1 MKLEDFKVNGAVAAA
16 LAGMV
21 DSGRVPHAILFHEED
36 GGGAFPLCQAFL
48 QHLYYGAPTEASD
61 AFSLFSDAPAIIPSA
76 GEGISSKITKLIHPD
91 VYYIFPVLS
100 GKLSVAY
107 IAEFRELALR
117 NPCFT
122 EEQLDDACGFEGKN
136 SLIAV
141 AEANDLVGKLA
152 FHALEGGWKTVVMY
166 LPEKM
171 NPAAANKL
179 LKSLE
184 EPSEKTLFLLISH
197 APEKLLPT
205 IRSRC
210 QLFRVRPEALDAPVE
225 KEGEEVYRE
234 LFGALVD
241 ALMAKDL
248 SAALDAGERMAGLPS
263 RDRMKAFCRYGSG
276 CLRKVFMLQQ
286 GLPQLAGV
294 NEAEKAYYERLASAF
309 KKTFPRAAMGVFDR
323 TQTLL
328 ERNVNQKIA
337 FTDLVNRFYT
347 LAV

>member
-1 MKLEDFKVNGAVAAA
+1 MNLHEIKGNDAVVAA
-16 LAGMV
+16 LTGMV

-48 QHLYYGAPTEASD
+48 QY
-61 AFSLFSDAPAIIPSA
+61 LFYR
-76 GEGISSKITKLIHPD
+76 GEENPKISKLIHPD
-91 VYYIFPVLS
+91 VFYVFPVLA

-136 SLIAV
+136 STIAV

-152 FHALEGGWKTVVMY
+152 FHSLEGGYRAVVIY

-171 NPAAANKL
+171 NAPAANKL

-184 EPSEKTLFLLISH
+184 EPSERTLFLLISH

-210 QLFRVRPEALDAPVE
+210 QLIRVRPEGADTPAE
-225 KEGEEVYRE
+225 NEGDEVYRE
-234 LFGALVD
+234 LFVSLMNAL
-241 ALMAKDL
+241 LMKDL
-248 SAALDAGERMAGLPS
+248 SAALDAGERMAALPS
-263 RDRMKAFCRYGSG
+263 RDRMKAFCRHGSA
-276 CLRKVFMLQQ
+276 CLRKVFLLQQ
-286 GLPQLAGV
+286 GLPQLAGLDGS
-294 NEAEKAYYERLASAF
+294 EKEYFERLASMCR
-309 KKTFPRAAMGVFDR
+309 KTFPRAAMGIFDR

-328 ERNVNQKIA
+328 DRNVNQKIA
-337 FTDLVNRFYT
+337 FTDLVDRFYM

>member
-1 MKLEDFKVNGAVAAA
+1 MILDGFKGNEAVAAA

-48 QHLYYGAPTEASD
+48 QYLYYGNDPSV
-61 AFSLFSDAPAIIPSA
+61 IPSDS
-76 GEGISSKITKLIHPD
+76 EGIPSNKISKLIHPD
-91 VYYIFPVLS
+91 VHYVFPVLA
-100 GKLSVAY
+100 GKLSIAS

-117 NPCFT
+117 NPRFT
-122 EEQLDDACGFEGKN
+122 EEQLDDACGFAGKT
-136 SLIAV
+136 STIAV
-141 AEANDLVGKLA
+141 AEANDLVSKLS
-152 FHALEGGWKTVVMY
+152 FHSLEGGYKAVVIY

-171 NPAAANKL
+171 NAPAANKL

-184 EPSEKTLFLLISH
+184 EPSERTLFLLISH

-210 QLFRVRPEALDAPVE
+210 QLFRVRPDASDAPVE
-225 KEGEEVYRE
+225 NEGDEVYRE
-234 LFGALVD
+234 LFVALMD
-241 ALMAKDL
+241 ALLAKDL
-248 SAALDAGERMAGLPS
+248 SAALDAGERMAALPS
-263 RDRMKAFCRYGSG
+263 RDKMKAFCRFGSA
-276 CLRKVFMLQQ
+276 CLRKVFLLQQ
-286 GLPQLAGV
+286 GLPQLAALD
-294 NEAEKAYYERLASAF
+294 EDEKAYYERLCSVF
-309 KKTFPRAAMGVFDR
+309 RKTFPRAATGIFDR
-323 TQTLL
+323 TQTLI

>member
-1 MKLEDFKVNGAVAAA
+1 MTLEEIQGNEAVVAA

-21 DSGRVPHAILFHEED
+21 DSGRVPHAILFSEAD
-36 GGGAFPLCQAFL
+36 GGGAFALCQAFL
-48 QHLYYGAPTEASD
+48 RRLYDSP
-61 AFSLFSDAPAIIPSA
+61 
-76 GEGISSKITKLIHPD
+76 KIEKLIHPD
-91 VYYIFPVLS
+91 VHYVFPVLA

-117 NPCFT
+117 NPRFT

-136 SLIAV
+136 SAIAV

-152 FHALEGGWKTVVMY
+152 FHSLEGGWKTVVVY

-171 NPAAANKL
+171 NAAAANKL

-184 EPSEKTLFLLISH
+184 EPSERTLFVLISH

-210 QLFRVRPEALDAPVE
+210 QLFRVRPEGFGTPAE
-225 KEGEEVYRE
+225 NEGEEVYRA
-234 LFGALVD
+234 LFAALVD
-241 ALMAKDL
+241 ALLARDL
-248 SAALDAGERMAGLPS
+248 AAGLDAGERMAALPS
-263 RDRMKAFCRYGSG
+263 RDRMKAFCRYGSA

-294 NEAEKAYYERLASAF
+294 NEAEKAYYERLAASF
-309 KKTFPRAAMGVFDR
+309 KKTFPRAATGVFDR

-337 FTDLVNRFYT
+337 FTDLVNRFYM